1 MDQPLILQTQPI
13 KRKMKRLVVARRL
26 HKTESKILQVIQ
38 SQKLLMKMHQ
48 IKMRLKSMALKKKML
63 LIIMMTSTQIK
74 VLRATSITKRVQTF
88 KKKTK
93 V

>member
-1 MDQPLILQTQPI
+1 M
-13 KRKMKRLVVARRL
+13 
-26 HKTESKILQVIQ
+26 LQVTS
-38 SQKLLMKMHQ
+38 SQKLLIKVHP
-48 IKMRLKSMALKKKML
+48 IKMRLRLMALKKMML

-74 VLRATSITKRVQTF
+74 ILRATSITKRVQTF

>member
-1 MDQPLILQTQPI
+1 M
-13 KRKMKRLVVARRL
+13 
-26 HKTESKILQVIQ
+26 LQVIQ

-48 IKMRLKSMALKKKML
+48 IKMRLKSMALKKMML

-74 VLRATSITKRVQTF
+74 VLRATSITKRVQKL

>member
-1 MDQPLILQTQPI
+1 M
-13 KRKMKRLVVARRL
+13 
-26 HKTESKILQVIQ
+26 LQVTS
-38 SQKLLMKMHQ
+38 SQKLLIKVHP
-48 IKMRLKSMALKKKML
+48 IKMRLKSMALKKMML

-74 VLRATSITKRVQTF
+74 VLRATSITKRVQKL

>member
-1 MDQPLILQTQPI
+1 M
-13 KRKMKRLVVARRL
+13 
-26 HKTESKILQVIQ
+26 LQVIQ

-74 VLRATSITKRVQTF
+74 VLRATSITKRVQKL

>member
-1 MDQPLILQTQPI
+1 M
-13 KRKMKRLVVARRL
+13 
-26 HKTESKILQVIQ
+26 LQVTS
-38 SQKLLMKMHQ
+38 SQKLLIKVHP
-48 IKMRLKSMALKKKML
+48 IKMRLRLMALKKMML

>member
-1 MDQPLILQTQPI
+1 M
-13 KRKMKRLVVARRL
+13 
-26 HKTESKILQVIQ
+26 LQVIQ

-48 IKMRLKSMALKKKML
+48 IKMRLRLMALKKMML

-74 VLRATSITKRVQTF
+74 ILRATSITKRVQTF

>member
-1 MDQPLILQTQPI
+1 M
-13 KRKMKRLVVARRL
+13 
-26 HKTESKILQVIQ
+26 LQVIQ

-48 IKMRLKSMALKKKML
+48 IKMRLRLMALKKMML

>member
-1 MDQPLILQTQPI
+1 
-13 KRKMKRLVVARRL
+13 MKVN
-26 HKTESKILQVIQ
+26 
-38 SQKLLMKMHQ
+38 Q
-48 IKMRLKSMALKKKML
+48 IKIRLKLMTLKEKML

-74 VLRATSITKRVQTF
+74 ILRATSITKRVQKF

>member
-1 MDQPLILQTQPI
+1 M
-13 KRKMKRLVVARRL
+13 
-26 HKTESKILQVIQ
+26 LQVIQ

>member
-1 MDQPLILQTQPI
+1 M
-13 KRKMKRLVVARRL
+13 
-26 HKTESKILQVIQ
+26 LQVIQ

-74 VLRATSITKRVQTF
+74 ILRATSITKRVQTF